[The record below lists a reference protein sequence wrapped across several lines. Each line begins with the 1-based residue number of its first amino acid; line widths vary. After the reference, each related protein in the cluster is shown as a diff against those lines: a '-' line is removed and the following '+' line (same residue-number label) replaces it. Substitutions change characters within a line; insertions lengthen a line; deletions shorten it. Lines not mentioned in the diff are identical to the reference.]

1 MSLRSDKHTESIW
14 ALNALTVMLYDENIN
29 PIGLSPE
36 LLCLIMEH
44 FQASLSLVFPKV
56 FDLPKVNHSEEFAPV
71 SPPTD
76 FWTEVIEGAKNSG
89 EELLMKVKLPAPKSA
104 NPKAVD
110 LNSVT
115 RTGTKIITEEAEMP
129 RRLKRWRPNSSKER
143 NEIKVKDK
151 ASTEERNKKGLP
163 SEFASR
169 LAAAMKAA
177 VEEQS
182 WGRDELK
189 YSIYSNDN
197 RKHLEYDDDIQPK
210 VPRIQCDGVQE
221 EDIKME
227 VDEESKKT
235 ESLVYDRDAPLD
247 CSLVPRPIGFNL
259 IPQTIQDYAAICLAW
274 SNVIRGFAFNP
285 ANEPVLSSHNGLLR
299 TIGSLLMLYIE
310 DEGQPKLLSR
320 RRKQELDEKQGKSVD
335 DETTPEEDAAAK
347 KEEEKRRAAM
357 VATDKDEIRSFL
369 LDVANQLRDDAFTVL
384 SVVAGSLD
392 MFNLDSEISYPI
404 FDALIHWVVSHSIL
418 AKDPLVPWGSIS
430 PRNFCLEILG
440 KMTVNE
446 RNIDLLVSTG
456 SWERLEEF
464 IKVVSGLIHMGEET
478 HIREFAL
485 VIMNAVCQA
494 SELACIVAG
503 TETDII
509 KNTITFMEIIDA
521 TMYQIVSQQGMH
533 FLKDNQDLM
542 GTTFGML
549 RRACN
554 LLNSIVEK
562 EECKKTFLKNI
573 GNLMNLTLSHYMDT
587 RVALMVATI
596 MHTAYQANVN
606 SETGKS
612 LDVPATPSVEPQ
624 ILFPGKYSIPIIDK
638 KDDNSKDDRPKS
650 SQEKEEAMEDGRSMN
665 GIQNMEASH
674 TKFPSSA
681 NQFQLIENGA
691 YSNGINGHEGEVK
704 FTNHINGS
712 KNVKAILRDSI
723 HNKQHD
729 EPVPPKKAKHEVN
742 GNGLQR
748 INGSSPSASTQ
759 SNTGN
764 GSSSSTMAI
773 VT

>member
-56 FDLPKVNHSEEFAPV
+56 FALPEVRDSEEFAPV
-71 SPPTD
+71 SPGTD
-76 FWTEVIEGAKNSG
+76 FWSEVIEGAKKSG
-89 EELLMKVKLPAPKSA
+89 EEMLMKVKLPAPKSG
-104 NPKAVD
+104 PIKVVD
-110 LNSVT
+110 LNSVS
-115 RTGTKIITEEAEMP
+115 RTGTKIITESAEMP
-129 RRLKRWRPNSSKER
+129 RTLKRWRPDSAKDKSESKLKE
-143 NEIKVKDK
+143 K
-151 ASTEERNKKGLP
+151 ASTEERSKKGLP

-169 LAAAMKAA
+169 LAAGMKAA

-189 YSIYSNDN
+189 YSVYSNDR

-210 VPRIQCDGVQE
+210 PPQVPHDGVE
-221 EDIKME
+221 NGDIKVIPLCCALPTDTLFQME
-227 VDEESKKT
+227 VDEEKPKK

-285 ANEPVLSSHNGLLR
+285 SNEPVLSSHNGLLK
-299 TIGSLLMLYIE
+299 TIGNLLMLYIE

-320 RRKQELDEKQGKSVD
+320 RRKQELDEQQGKSVN

-357 VATDKDEIRSFL
+357 VATEKDEIRSFL

-384 SVVAGSLD
+384 SVVAGSVSSVAVVRKLTDWFQLD

-418 AKDPLVPWGSIS
+418 AKDPLVPWGNIS

-478 HIREFAL
+478 HIRFVVNFELFH
-485 VIMNAVCQA
+485 
-494 SELACIVAG
+494 SER
-503 TETDII
+503 
-509 KNTITFMEIIDA
+509 
-521 TMYQIVSQQGMH
+521 
-533 FLKDNQDLM
+533 FL
-542 GTTFGML
+542 
-549 RRACN
+549 
-554 LLNSIVEK
+554 
-562 EECKKTFLKNI
+562 
-573 GNLMNLTLSHYMDT
+573 
-587 RVALMVATI
+587 
-596 MHTAYQANVN
+596 
-606 SETGKS
+606 
-612 LDVPATPSVEPQ
+612 P
-624 ILFPGKYSIPIIDK
+624 
-638 KDDNSKDDRPKS
+638 
-650 SQEKEEAMEDGRSMN
+650 
-665 GIQNMEASH
+665 
-674 TKFPSSA
+674 
-681 NQFQLIENGA
+681 
-691 YSNGINGHEGEVK
+691 
-704 FTNHINGS
+704 
-712 KNVKAILRDSI
+712 
-723 HNKQHD
+723 
-729 EPVPPKKAKHEVN
+729 
-742 GNGLQR
+742 
-748 INGSSPSASTQ
+748 GSSPW
-759 SNTGN
+759 
-764 GSSSSTMAI
+764 
-773 VT
+773 

>member
-1 MSLRSDKHTESIW
+1 KG
-14 ALNALTVMLYDENIN
+14 LT
-29 PIGLSPE
+29 
-36 LLCLIMEH
+36 
-44 FQASLSLVFPKV
+44 
-56 FDLPKVNHSEEFAPV
+56 
-71 SPPTD
+71 
-76 FWTEVIEGAKNSG
+76 
-89 EELLMKVKLPAPKSA
+89 
-104 NPKAVD
+104 
-110 LNSVT
+110 
-115 RTGTKIITEEAEMP
+115 
-129 RRLKRWRPNSSKER
+129 
-143 NEIKVKDK
+143 
-151 ASTEERNKKGLP
+151 TEERNKKGIP

-169 LAAAMKAA
+169 LAAAMRAA
-177 VEEQS
+177 VEENS

-189 YSIYSNDN
+189 YSIYSDDR
-197 RKHLEYDDDIQPK
+197 RKHMEYDDDIQPK
-210 VPRIQCDGVQE
+210 PRDGVDE
-221 EDIKME
+221 EDVKME
-227 VDEESKKT
+227 VDGEVSKK
-235 ESLVYDRDAPLD
+235 ENLVYDRDAPLD

-285 ANEPVLSSHNGLLR
+285 ANEPVLASHHGLLK
-299 TIGSLLMLYIE
+299 TIGHLLMLYIE
-310 DEGQPKLLSR
+310 DEGHPKLLSR
-320 RRKQELDEKQGKSVD
+320 RRKQELDEQQGKSVN

-347 KEEEKRRAAM
+347 KEEEKKRAAM
-357 VATDKDEIRSFL
+357 VASDKDEMRSFL
-369 LDVANQLRDDAFTVL
+369 LDTANQLRDDAFTVL
-384 SVVAGSLD
+384 SVVSGSLD
-392 MFNLDSEISYPI
+392 MFNLESEISYPI

-418 AKDPLVPWGSIS
+418 AKDSLVPWGSIS
-430 PRNFCLEILG
+430 PRNFCLEIIG

-446 RNIDLLVSTG
+446 RNIDLLISTG

-509 KNTITFMEIIDA
+509 KNTITFMEITDA

-606 SETGKS
+606 GETGKS
-612 LDVPATPSVEPQ
+612 LDIPDTPSVEPQ
-624 ILFPGKYSIPIIDK
+624 ILFPGKYSLPVLNR
-638 KDDNSKDDRPKS
+638 KDDNSKDDRPQS
-650 SQEKEEAMEDGRSMN
+650 SEGKEEAMDEERSVN
-665 GIQNMEASH
+665 GIKNLESSH
-674 TKFPSSA
+674 MKLPSSSG
-681 NQFQLIENGA
+681 QFQLIENGA
-691 YSNGINGHEGEVK
+691 YSNGINGHEGEIK
-704 FTNHINGS
+704 QFTNHINGS

-729 EPVPPKKAKHEVN
+729 EPVPSKKARHEVN
-742 GNGLQR
+742 GNGIQR
-748 INGSSPSASTQ
+748 INGSSPSASQ

-764 GSSSSTMAI
+764 SSSSSNMAI